1 MKNEKIA
8 IFTNPQGLSYQV
20 RWFQVEGLYTHSND
34 RQVKTKTFKTLK
46 EAENYTKQLS

>member
-8 IFTNPQGLSYQV
+8 IFTNSKGSSYQV
-20 RWFQVEGLYTHSND
+20 RWFQVKALYTDSID